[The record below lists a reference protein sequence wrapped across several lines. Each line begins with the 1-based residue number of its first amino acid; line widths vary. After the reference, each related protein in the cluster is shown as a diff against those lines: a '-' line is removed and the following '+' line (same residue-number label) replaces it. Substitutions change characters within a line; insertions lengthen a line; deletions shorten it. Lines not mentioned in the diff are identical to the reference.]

1 MPKILKFYSNIEFH
15 IIGEISKID
24 KFILGKKTNVR
35 ILDKVDNLEPHLD
48 KTICGL
54 ANLDISTGIQTK
66 LLTYMSYGIPSVCSK
81 QVSENFDAIKNT
93 KINFYKND
101 SEMIRLIIKLKENK
115 NYALNSSKRALK
127 NIGKFR
133 WDKVLLTFNK
143 VFK

>member
-1 MPKILKFYSNIEFH
+1 M
-15 IIGEISKID
+15 
-24 KFILGKKTNVR
+24 GKKPNVR

-54 ANLDISTGIQTK
+54 ANLNISTGIQTK

-127 NIGKFR
+127 NIGKLR
-133 WDKVLLTFNK
+133 WDKVL
-143 VFK
+143 